1 MYVKISGGGATNG
14 VLPTE
19 RQCVRSQIHKGSL
32 SRIPCCTWHKS
43 RLLNINVYM
52 YMSNAGCR
60 NTRLRLCELISN
72 RVGSKPRGNRSAVQF
87 HAHIKPYGV
96 AVSLVVLKD
105 GFFVFTYCMATSGT
119 AMRW

>member
-1 MYVKISGGGATNG
+1 MVYCP
-14 VLPTE
+14 LE
-19 RQCVRSQIHKGSL
+19 RQCIRSQIHKGSP

-52 YMSNAGCR
+52 YMYMSNAGCR
-60 NTRLRLCELISN
+60 NTRLRLRELISN

-96 AVSLVVLKD
+96 PVSLVLKD
-105 GFFVFTYCMATSGT
+105 VFFFVFVYCMASNGT
-119 AMRW
+119 IMC